1 MFYPSSHLSQKGL
14 EVISDPLLLT
24 LVLVLVMFVFLL
36 SSIWIA
42 LSLIL
47 TAIFGMLIYDVKL
60 PPAISIFDKIGDLL
74 SSSLYDSLNSWSL
87 AALPLFILMGELLY
101 RSSISDRLLSGLLPW
116 LGKIPG
122 RLLHINV
129 VACSLFA
136 AVSGS
141 SAATTATVG
150 KITLNELK
158 KRGYKKSLAI
168 GSLAG
173 SGTLGFLIPP
183 SLIMIIYGV
192 LADVSIGKLFIAGI
206 MPGLLLAFSYSMYI
220 IIISLIDKEVVPKS
234 SESFTMSQKL
244 ASLKDLIPTFLLI
257 TLVLGSI
264 YGGFATPTEAAALG
278 VVGALVL
285 TIYFKTFSL
294 TLLKESLFNS
304 VKTTVM
310 ISFII
315 AAAGFLSQVVGFL
328 GIARAISEYIAS
340 LNLSP
345 YHLIL
350 VVGVMYLI
358 LGMILDGI
366 SIVVMTLPIVLPI
379 ITQAG
384 FEPLWFG
391 IFLVFMVELSQ
402 VTPPVG
408 FSLFVIQS
416 ISNEKI
422 EYIVKATFPFF
433 LIMLFIVFVVT
444 LFPQIATYLPSLMVA
459 SY

>member
-1 MFYPSSHLSQKGL
+1 M
-14 EVISDPLLLT
+14 ISDPLILSI
-24 LVLVLVMFVFLL
+24 VLMVIMFVFLL

-42 LSLIL
+42 ISLML
-47 TAIFGMLIYDVKL
+47 TGIAGMLIYKVNL
-60 PPAISIFDKIGDLL
+60 PPNMSIFDKIGNLL

-87 AALPLFILMGELLY
+87 AALPLFILMGEILY
-101 RSSISDRLLSGLLPW
+101 RSSISDKLLTGLMPW
-116 LGKIPG
+116 LGKVPG
-122 RLLHINV
+122 KLLHINV
-129 VACSLFA
+129 AACSLFA

-150 KITLNELK
+150 KITLSELK

-206 MPGLLLAFSYSMYI
+206 LPGLLLASLYSGYI
-220 IIISLIDKEVVPKS
+220 MIISILDKNAVPKTD
-234 SESFTMSQKL
+234 ENFTWNDRLK
-244 ASLKDLIPTFLLI
+244 SLRDLIPTFLLI
-257 TLVLGSI
+257 SLVLGSI

-278 VVGALVL
+278 VLGAIILA
-285 TIYFKTFSL
+285 IYFKTFSL
-294 TLLKESLFNS
+294 KLFKESLFNA

-315 AAAGFLSQVVGFL
+315 AGAGFLSQVVGFL

-340 LNLSP
+340 LHLSP
-345 YHLIL
+345 YYLIL
-350 VVGVMYLI
+350 VIGIMYI
-358 LGMILDGI
+358 FLGMILDGI

-379 ITQAG
+379 VTAAG
-384 FEPLWFG
+384 FSPLWFG

-416 ISNEKI
+416 ISGEKI
-422 EYIVKATFPFF
+422 EYIVKATLPFF
-433 LIMLFIVFVVT
+433 FIMLFAVIIVT
-444 LFPQIATYLPSLMVA
+444 AFPQIASYLPNHMIGK
-459 SY
+459 

>member
-1 MFYPSSHLSQKGL
+1 M
-14 EVISDPLLLT
+14 ISDPLTLS
-24 LVLVLVMFVFLL
+24 LVLTGVMFAFLL

-42 LSLIL
+42 VSLIL
-47 TAIFGMLIYDVKL
+47 TGIVGMLIYEVRL
-60 PPAISIFDKIGDLL
+60 PPAISIYDKIGDLL
-74 SSSLYDSLNSWSL
+74 SGSLYDSLNSWSL
-87 AALPLFILMGELLY
+87 AALPLFILMGEILY
-101 RSSISDRLLSGLLPW
+101 RSSISDRLLTGLIPW
-116 LGKIPG
+116 MGRIPG

-129 VACSLFA
+129 AACSLFA

-150 KITLNELK
+150 KITLSELR
-158 KRGYKKSLAI
+158 KRGYSKALAI

-192 LADVSIGKLFIAGI
+192 LADVSIGKLFIGGI
-206 MPGLLLAFSYSMYI
+206 LPGLMLAALYSGYI
-220 IIISLIDKEVVPKS
+220 MIAASLDPDAVPGGD
-234 SESFTMSQKL
+234 ERYGWRERL
-244 ASLKDLIPTFLLI
+244 ASLRDLLPTFLLI
-257 TLVLGSI
+257 ALVLGSI

-278 VVGALVL
+278 VVGALIL
-285 TIYFKTFSL
+285 ALWFRSFSL
-294 TLLKESLFNS
+294 PMFRDALFNS

-315 AAAGFLSQVVGFL
+315 AGAGFLSQVVGFL
-328 GIARAISEYIAS
+328 GIARAVSEYIAS
-340 LNLSP
+340 LGLSS
-345 YHLIL
+345 YALIL
-350 VVGVMYLI
+350 VVGIMYLF

-379 ITQAG
+379 VTAAG
-384 FEPLWFG
+384 FDPLWFG

-416 ISNEKI
+416 ISGEPI
-422 EYIVKATFPFF
+422 GAIVRYTLPFF
-433 LIMLFIVFVVT
+433 LIMVAAVAIIT
-444 LFPQIATYLPSLMVA
+444 LFPQIALWLPEHMIGR
-459 SY
+459 